1 MGVLTF
7 RYLYIIRRKPA
18 DPVFLPGN
26 HPPSADFGIL
36 IIPAKRRLS
45 PNLAQGHPRE
55 MGSDT
60 TTLLIY
66 ASLGFGIVSLIT
78 AAIALKS
85 AQFARRRWHSL
96 LSGGDGARLEELLDL
111 HAQDRGA
118 LEKRTRHLEA
128 RVTELE
134 EKGRSAKRYLGLVR
148 YDAFEDV
155 GGSQSFALAVYDEN
169 GDGAILTSIVGRTDC
184 RVYAKPLVKMQ
195 SERKLSQ
202 EEQRAISDARSDAP
216 KTITSR

>member
-1 MGVLTF
+1 VDRGVNRPF
-7 RYLYIIRRKPA
+7 PIY
-18 DPVFLPGN
+18 
-26 HPPSADFGIL
+26 FGIL
-36 IIPAKRRLS
+36 IIPVVRPSL
-45 PNLAQGHPRE
+45 PDVDQGQPRK
-55 MGSDT
+55 MGSET

-66 ASLGFGIVSLIT
+66 VSFGFGAVSLIL
-78 AAIALKS
+78 AIVAFRS
-85 AQFARRRWHSL
+85 AQFARRRWHTL
-96 LSGGDGARLEELLDL
+96 LSGGDGARLEELLEL
-111 HAQDRGA
+111 HAQGHGV
-118 LEKRTRHLEA
+118 LERRTRDLEA

-184 RVYAKPLVKMQ
+184 RVYAKPLVKMR

-202 EEQRAISDARSDAP
+202 EEQRAISEARSDAP